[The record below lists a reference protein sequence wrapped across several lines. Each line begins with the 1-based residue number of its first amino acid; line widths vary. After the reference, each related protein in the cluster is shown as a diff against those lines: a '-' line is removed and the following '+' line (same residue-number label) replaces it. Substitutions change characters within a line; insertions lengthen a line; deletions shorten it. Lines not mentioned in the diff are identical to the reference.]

1 VASGVALVFSGAGR
15 RGARLVQLWL
25 ARATRIGCAELQHQ
39 YRAQD
44 GGCPSSHALNLPGY
58 PAAFNGGLL
67 LASSVGI
74 IALMPQI
81 LLAHVLAAGDKGY
94 VLCTEGLRLVPF
106 AYLGAK
112 HMVTGY
118 DHLLFLVGVIF
129 FLYRL
134 RDTVLYVTL
143 FAVGHT
149 VTLLAG
155 VLGHVA
161 VNPYLIDAII
171 GFSVVYKGLDNLGA
185 LKRVLGFQPSTR
197 ASTMLFGLCHGLGL
211 ASKLIDFE
219 LAGDGVVAN
228 LLAFNVGVEV
238 GQVLA
243 LTAILVAMGFW
254 RRTPSF
260 VQHASAANVVLI
272 AAGLVLVAY
281 QVAGLLNGGA

>member
-1 VASGVALVFSGAGR
+1 L
-15 RGARLVQLWL
+15 
-25 ARATRIGCAELQHQ
+25 EHQ

-44 GGCPSSHALNLPGY
+44 GGCPSWHAINVPEN
-58 PAAFNGGLL
+58 PAPFNGGLRL
-67 LASSVGI
+67 PGSLGI
-74 IALMPQI
+74 IARMPPI

-149 VTLLAG
+149 VTLLGG

-185 LKRVLGFQPSTR
+185 LKRMFGFQPSTR
-197 ASTMLFGLCHGLGL
+197 ASTMVFGLCHGLGL

-228 LLAFNVGVEV
+228 LLAFNVGVEI

-254 RRTPSF
+254 RRTASF
-260 VQHASAANVVLI
+260 VRHANAANVLLI

-281 QVAGLLNGGA
+281 QFAGFLKGVA